1 MGWEDDAG
9 ENEQMSVGPDSKELQ
24 LPFVEYQVSCEQQ
37 KMGRDFCSRRV
48 TGFFFFFEGKP
59 EAGYSPAHCARWETN
74 QVGSHGKSTISG
86 LVLWLSQTDG
96 EGLIRGRDSRD
107 GDQHSYS
114 ATLK

>member
-48 TGFFFFFEGKP
+48 TGFFFFF
-59 EAGYSPAHCARWETN
+59 
-74 QVGSHGKSTISG
+74 
-86 LVLWLSQTDG
+86 
-96 EGLIRGRDSRD
+96 
-107 GDQHSYS
+107 
-114 ATLK
+114 

>member
-48 TGFFFFFEGKP
+48 TGFFFFLKANLKQGILQHIVPGGKRTRLG
-59 EAGYSPAHCARWETN
+59 AM
-74 QVGSHGKSTISG
+74 GSQPYRGWCCG
-86 LVLWLSQTDG
+86 CPRQTV
-96 EGLIRGRDSRD
+96 R
-107 GDQHSYS
+107 
-114 ATLK
+114 A